1 MNEHIKLSVIGGDAR
16 QYVTAKRLRSAGFD
30 CITFAMPPGCPEN
43 DTDAVPAAASLGE
56 CLAGTSA
63 VILGIPYSTDGRHI
77 NCKSADCAVS
87 FRSLC
92 EKLAPRSLILGG
104 KVTPEAQATAA
115 LYGVDLID
123 YLEREEVNIHNA
135 VPTAEGALA
144 IAMNELPVTI
154 CGSRVAVL
162 GYGRIGRVLAE
173 RLRALGARVT
183 VAVRKKR
190 DEAWCRLSGF
200 EVVGFNTLDN
210 LKGSQTVFNTVPAC
224 VLGRRELEAIGRETL
239 YIDLASKPGGVDME
253 AARLL
258 GCRVIWAL
266 SLPGKVAVRT
276 AGEIIADSV
285 ISILRE
291 EGIV

>member
-16 QYVTAKRLRSAGFD
+16 QYVTAKVLRDAGFD
-30 CITFAMPPGCPEN
+30 CVTYAMPPGCDDGGEGI
-43 DTDAVPAAASLGE
+43 PATASLGE
-56 CLAGTSA
+56 CLCDTSA
-63 VILGIPYSTDGRHI
+63 VILGVPYSNDGRHI
-77 NCKSADCAVS
+77 NCKSPDCAIA
-87 FRSLC
+87 FRTLC
-92 EKLAPRSLILGG
+92 ERLAPRSLILGG
-104 KVTPEAQATAA
+104 RVTPEAQATAA
-115 LYGVDLID
+115 LYGVKLVD

-154 CGSRVAVL
+154 CGSRMAVL
-162 GYGRIGRVLAE
+162 GYGRIGRVLSE
-173 RLRALGARVT
+173 RLRALGADVT

-200 EVVGFNTLDN
+200 GVVGFDRLAS
-210 LKGSQTVFNTVPAC
+210 LKGCQVIFNTVPAC
-224 VLGRRELEAIGRETL
+224 VLGRRELEAIGAGTL
-239 YIDLASKPGGVDME
+239 HIDLASKPGGVDMDS
-253 AARLL
+253 AREL

-276 AGEIIADSV
+276 AGEIIAESV

-291 EGIV
+291 EGIA